1 MVKEPGPFV
10 TLEGIVMNEN
20 SAPETKPKPAGGR
33 IGDAGRKVQRFIF
46 ALNSYAGLLN
56 VILGVI
62 GALFLV
68 NEWRERQEDA
78 RMKAIEALAG
88 STTQSRAALAYLAR
102 ISANLSHQDLSGVN
116 VSGLMLADAGLSDAR
131 FDNSN
136 LINATLSGELG
147 GLSLRCADIGN
158 LSLTNKERRMV
169 DARGARISMDGATL
183 RQWSS
188 PVLYSSPDV
197 LRQVAKNI
205 GRNLR
210 GELTASELLAK
221 QPGAQAD
228 GNLPYC
234 LYERLRGQNV
244 SHDNLCKGGMT
255 WDGIT
260 CD

>member
-1 MVKEPGPFV
+1 MSEDA
-10 TLEGIVMNEN
+10 LE
-20 SAPETKPKPAGGR
+20 TQPKPASGR
-33 IGDAGRKVQRFIF
+33 IGAAARKTQRFIF

-68 NEWRERQEDA
+68 NEWNERQEDA

-116 VSGLMLADAGLSDAR
+116 VSGLVLTDAGLSEAR

-158 LSLTNKERRMV
+158 LSLNNKQDGMI
-169 DARGARISMDGATL
+169 DARGARISMEGATL
-183 RQWSS
+183 KAWKS
-188 PVLYSSPDV
+188 PVLYSSPDT
-197 LRQVAKNI
+197 LRLLAKNI
-205 GRNLR
+205 GKNMK
-210 GELTASELLAK
+210 GEITAVEFLAK
-221 QPGAQAD
+221 QKGAQAD
-228 GNLPYC
+228 SGLPYC

-244 SHDNLCKGGMT
+244 SHDNLCKGGLA
-255 WDGIT
+255 WDGIN
-260 CD
+260 CE